1 MKKFI
6 IESKERDSILGM
18 HINATKNHYIM
29 EQKSDKIFFAFDD
42 DITDY
47 QGYIGRDGY
56 LYPYTEMEDTWKVG
70 PISKVPYVG
79 STFVR
84 IDKRDGKEDV
94 YVSKKNSEDVAK
106 LELVPNYKVTEVNF
120 SDIPR

>member
-6 IESKERDSILGM
+6 IETEERESILGM
-18 HINATKNHYIM
+18 HVSATKNHYLM
-29 EQKSDKIFFAFDD
+29 EQKSDKLFFAFDD

-70 PISKVPYVG
+70 PIAKVPYVG
-79 STFVR
+79 PTFVR
-84 IDKRDGKEDV
+84 IDKRNGKEEI
-94 YVSKKNSEDVAK
+94 YISKKNAEELAR
-106 LELVPNYKVTEVNF
+106 LELSPNYKVIEVQY
-120 SDIPR
+120 SDIPK